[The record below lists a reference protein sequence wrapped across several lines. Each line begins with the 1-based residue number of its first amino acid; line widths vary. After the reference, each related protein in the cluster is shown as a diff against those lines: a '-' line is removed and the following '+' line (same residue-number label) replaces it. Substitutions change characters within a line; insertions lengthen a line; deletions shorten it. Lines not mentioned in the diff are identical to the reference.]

1 MPVGAPPKALEGA
14 PGTLKGGSIIAGLH
28 HRARMQTARAT
39 SEELWAPLDIAATA
53 QGRKALWHS
62 STIAGPGS
70 DGRTLDR
77 FSAYITQARSFY
89 FAAEGMDI
97 RSRPLT
103 GYYALLNLSKA
114 WLTLVDPT
122 TTAAAKVLH
131 GASDEFK
138 LAPGQYYTWSKERL
152 ALHTS
157 GVLGEIAKRTGRG
170 YAVARRTVVALD
182 ALLPYLCEAFDE
194 LEESAATPR
203 LVPLAAVAVH
213 KGDADDNGTKKTAL
227 WLRAE
232 VEPGA
237 LSARNIS
244 PSTLPRRARHFGS
257 VFGHRQS
264 GEVTHSYE
272 SAPVFSGPN
281 VAYALP
287 GVRSAFDNS
296 MIFVNRGAGPHRYFA
311 VLTADDLLSQ
321 EALSFAVMHHLSNM
335 VRYRPEQVDRMAV
348 SPRSWLLSTWVP
360 RALEN
365 ALLTYSTRI
374 LEREVRLA

>member
-1 MPVGAPPKALEGA
+1 MPAGAPPKALEGTPA
-14 PGTLKGGSIIAGLH
+14 TLKGASIIAGLH
-28 HRARMQTARAT
+28 HKARIQTPRAT

-53 QGRKALWHS
+53 QGRKALWDT

-77 FSAYITQARSFY
+77 FSAYLTQARSFY

-114 WLTLVDPT
+114 WLTLVHPAA
-122 TTAAAKVLH
+122 TAAAKVLH
-131 GASDEFK
+131 GASDEFT
-138 LAPGQYYTWSKERL
+138 LASGQYYTWSKERL

-157 GVLGEIAKRTGRG
+157 GVLPEI
-170 YAVARRTVVALD
+170 ARRTGHGHTVAQKSVVALD
-182 ALLPYLCEAFDE
+182 DLLPYLCEAFEE

-203 LVPLAAVAVH
+203 LMPLASVAVH
-213 KGDADDNGTKKTAL
+213 KGEADDNGTPKTAL

-237 LSARNIS
+237 LSARNTS
-244 PSTLPRRARHFGS
+244 PSTLPTRARHFGS

-264 GEVTHSYE
+264 VEVTHSYE

-287 GVRSAFDNS
+287 GVRNAFEES
-296 MIFVNRGAGPHRYFA
+296 MIFVNRGAGAHRYFA

-321 EALSFAVMHHLSNM
+321 EAISFAVMHHLSNM
-335 VRYRPEQVDRMAV
+335 VRYRPEQVDRLAV
-348 SPRSWLLSTWVP
+348 SARSWLLSTWVP

-374 LEREVRLA
+374 LEREVRLG